1 MVLSN
6 GEVVPDA
13 GAFADADR
21 FVFLGPDAALLRC
34 SPASRRPEPS
44 GPRPEPWMVELYEDN
59 DEVVRVLIV
68 GDEA

>member
-1 MVLSN
+1 MVLPN
-6 GEVVPDA
+6 GELGPDP
-13 GAFADADR
+13 GPFVDPDR

-34 SPASRRPEPS
+34 SRTAVRREPS
-44 GPRPEPWMVELYEDN
+44 GRQPDPWMVELYEDN